1 MTTYVY
7 PNFTSKATL
16 KRAVAEGK
24 PVTFKG
30 QSIAGN
36 TPDYSTFTG
45 KILDLCGPHF
55 PSPHKWY
62 ANVEMKDGKIIKIT

>member
-1 MTTYVY
+1 MTTYVH
-7 PNFTSKATL
+7 PNFASKAAL

-24 PVTFKG
+24 KVRFERK
-30 QSIAGN
+30 SIVNGGDVAE
-36 TPDYSTFTG
+36 DFTG

-62 ANVEMKDGKIIKIT
+62 ANVEMKDGKILKIT